1 MSQAIQTTRAL
12 VLHEADGQFVAT
24 SIELPPLQAGQ
35 VLVRIHAS
43 GINPL
48 DLKIRA
54 GQAAHARHPF
64 PAVLGLDMAGVVEAV
79 GEGVEHFNIGDAV
92 YGMTGGVAGVQGSL
106 AERAVVDAQLLAHKP
121 KILSMRE
128 AAALPLIAIT
138 AWEGLMDRAQV
149 HAGQAVLVHGGAGG
163 VGHVAVQLARAQG
176 ATVCATGSAQDK
188 ALIESFGAT
197 AIDYRAAGVADYV
210 GQYTQGEGFDVVYD
224 TVGGA
229 TLDASFL
236 AAREYIGHV
245 VSCLGWGEHKLAPL
259 SFRGA
264 TYSGVFTLLPL
275 LSGRHRAHHGHIL
288 ANVAQLVEAGKLKVR
303 VDARRFPLENVE
315 AAYAL
320 VASGSAQGKVVVDI
334 VG

>member
-1 MSQAIQTTRAL
+1 MSESTLTTRAL
-12 VLHEADGQFVAT
+12 VLHEAGGAFVST
-24 SIELPPLQAGQ
+24 SIALPQPGAGQ

-43 GINPL
+43 GVNPL

-64 PAVLGLDMAGVVEAV
+64 PAVLGIDLAGVVQAV
-79 GEGVEHFNIGDAV
+79 GAGVAQFKVGDAV

-106 AERAVVDAQLLAHKP
+106 AEHAVVDADLLARTP
-121 KILSMRE
+121 ANLTMRE

-138 AWEGLMDRAQV
+138 AWEGLMNRAKV
-149 HAGQAVLVHGGAGG
+149 HAGQTVLVHGGAGG
-163 VGHVAVQLARAQG
+163 VGHVAVQIAVAQG
-176 ATVCATGSAQDK
+176 AKVYATGSTHNQAT
-188 ALIESFGAT
+188 IESFGAV
-197 AIDYRAAGVADYV
+197 AIDYRSTGVADYV
-210 GQYTQGEGFDVVYD
+210 AQYTQGEGFDVVYD

-236 AAREYIGHV
+236 AVREYVGHV

-288 ANVAQLVEAGKLKVR
+288 AEVAQLVEAGKLKVR
-303 VDARRFPLENVE
+303 VDPQRFSLDNAE
-315 AAYAL
+315 AAHAL
-320 VASGSAQGKVVVDI
+320 AASGKANGKVVVD
-334 VG
+334 VA